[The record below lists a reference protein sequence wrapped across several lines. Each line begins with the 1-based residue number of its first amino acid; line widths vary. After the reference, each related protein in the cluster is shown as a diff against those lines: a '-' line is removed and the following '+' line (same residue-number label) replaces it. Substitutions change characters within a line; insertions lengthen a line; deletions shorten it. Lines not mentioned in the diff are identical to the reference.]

1 MEQGVRQR
9 EDGHYEMPLPFRKES
24 PVMPNNKS
32 IALHRLTKLRT
43 RMETNKRY
51 RDDYEP
57 S

>member
-9 EDGHYEMPLPFRKES
+9 EDGHNEMPLPFRKES